1 MRHGK
6 TFRKRCLTF
15 LLSLAMV
22 LTSVNVPLLTV
33 RAEEETPIENDSTE
47 LLTMPT
53 DGESSDLTAPADDE
67 GDEPEETTTP
77 EDVQNPVGGV

>member
-53 DGESSDLTAPADDE
+53 DSESSDLTVPVDDDE
-67 GDEPEETTTP
+67 GDEAGETTTP
-77 EDVQNPVGGV
+77 E